1 MTLRKQLTLL
11 ASFITAI
18 PILCVIFVMVS
29 NHLRSS
35 KRYISRDEEII
46 RQLSTAPRNK
56 FDINEFTFMPPEVEG
71 FIISDT
77 GDVIISTIPEA
88 VAGQHISK
96 GELISI
102 VLDKSGSYFY
112 HFSPHIIGKRRTL
125 LITRIP
131 RKQQQPKSYKNIYFP
146 VLAMIAVLVGISMV
160 ILIGIAR
167 NMFKSVQ
174 LLRQQMADISE
185 GKLDTPIKKRTDTNE
200 IYEISEY
207 LEKMRL
213 ALIDTQNKKNKFIM
227 GISHDLRT
235 PIAIIKGYTEA
246 LSDGVIKTKVEREKA
261 LELIRNKIS
270 HLENM
275 INTLISFVKLENT
288 DIRKTLVPK
297 SITQLI
303 KNFSKDAEATMSV
316 FNRCVSCNI
325 NLDKDY
331 YVPLDEQLVN
341 RVFENLLSNAL
352 RYTSDDDEI
361 KICAYEE
368 NGEIII
374 KFCDTGVGIAESDL
388 ANIFDLFYRASNSR
402 REEGMGIGL
411 SVVKN
416 IIETHGWRIEVESE
430 KGKGSCFTIFIPLN
444 QEPEQKN

>member
-1 MTLRKQLTLL
+1 
-11 ASFITAI
+11 
-18 PILCVIFVMVS
+18 
-29 NHLRSS
+29 
-35 KRYISRDEEII
+35 
-46 RQLSTAPRNK
+46 
-56 FDINEFTFMPPEVEG
+56 
-71 FIISDT
+71 
-77 GDVIISTIPEA
+77 
-88 VAGQHISK
+88 
-96 GELISI
+96 
-102 VLDKSGSYFY
+102 
-112 HFSPHIIGKRRTL
+112 
-125 LITRIP
+125 
-131 RKQQQPKSYKNIYFP
+131 
-146 VLAMIAVLVGISMV
+146 
-160 ILIGIAR
+160 
-167 NMFKSVQ
+167 
-174 LLRQQMADISE
+174 
-185 GKLDTPIKKRTDTNE
+185 
-200 IYEISEY
+200 
-207 LEKMRL
+207 
-213 ALIDTQNKKNKFIM
+213 M